1 MALASFLPRRQRAGP
16 IGLLLALTLI
26 FAQFGA
32 VAHDYSHLRL
42 TGDPQ
47 GIAAKTTHSCPD
59 CQSFSPVLG
68 GAGAASN
75 TLTLSHLRAET
86 AYHVLLAPLVAHAPQ
101 LAFRSR
107 APPLLS

>member
-1 MALASFLPRRQRAGP
+1 MALASFLPRRQHAGP
-16 IGLLLALTLI
+16 IGLLLALALV

-42 TGDPQ
+42 GGDSQ
-47 GIAAKTTHSCPD
+47 GIAAKTSHSCPD

-75 TLTLSHLRAET
+75 TLSVSHLRAET
-86 AYHVLLAPLVAHAPQ
+86 PYHDLLAPLVAHTPQ
-101 LAFRSR
+101 HAFRSR

>member
-1 MALASFLPRRQRAGP
+1 MAQARFLPRRKHARP
-16 IGLLLALTLI
+16 VGLLLALALV

-42 TGDPQ
+42 NGDSQ
-47 GIAAKTTHSCPD
+47 GIAAKTSHSCPD

-68 GAGAASN
+68 GAGAAS
-75 TLTLSHLRAET
+75 TSLTLSHLRADT
-86 AYHVLLAPLVAHAPQ
+86 VYQDLFPPLVAHTPQ
-101 LAFRSR
+101 HAFRSR